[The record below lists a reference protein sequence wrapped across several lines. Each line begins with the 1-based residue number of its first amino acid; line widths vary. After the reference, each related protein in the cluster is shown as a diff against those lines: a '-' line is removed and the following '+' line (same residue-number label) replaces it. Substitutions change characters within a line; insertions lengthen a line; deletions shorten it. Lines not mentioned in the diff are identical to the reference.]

1 MMLKTE
7 IMFTT
12 SEAKMEFSKLGSVN
26 LLKMLNLRGWDIV
39 QSPELKSIKA
49 RKSLEEFLAILC

>member
-1 MMLKTE
+1 MLKTK
-7 IMFTT
+7 IMFTA
-12 SEAKMEFSKLGSVN
+12 SEAKMEFSKLGSLN

>member
-1 MMLKTE
+1 MLKTE

-12 SEAKMEFSKLGSVN
+12 SEAKMEFSKLGSLN
-26 LLKMLNLRGWDIV
+26 LLKMLNLRDWDIV

-49 RKSLEEFLAILC
+49 RKSLKEFLAILC

>member
-1 MMLKTE
+1 MLKTE

-12 SEAKMEFSKLGSVN
+12 SEAKIEFSKLRSLN
-26 LLKMLNLRGWDIV
+26 LLKMLNLRGWGIV

-49 RKSLEEFLAILC
+49 RK